1 VSIGHAVIGP
11 AGWRPTQKGVLESDC
26 KSPGKEGTGLPG
38 LWVAML
44 LKATEHWF
52 FHYHET

>member
-1 VSIGHAVIGP
+1 MSIGHAVIGP
-11 AGWRPTQKGVLESDC
+11 AGWRPTQKGVLGSDC

-52 FHYHET
+52 FHYHEM